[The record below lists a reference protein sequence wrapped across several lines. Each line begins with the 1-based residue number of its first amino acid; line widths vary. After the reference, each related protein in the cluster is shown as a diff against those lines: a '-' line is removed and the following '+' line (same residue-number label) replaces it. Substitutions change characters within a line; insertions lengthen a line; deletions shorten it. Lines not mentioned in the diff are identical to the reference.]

1 MIRKK
6 VDYKPIKEDEKKV
19 VDGLLDGK
27 NMVEA
32 STDVF
37 GYEKNEKALARART
51 RSILRR
57 DRVIRYL
64 ENSGLKAAKKI
75 VMLGQNAKNET
86 VQLNA
91 NKDILDRAGIGIQKG
106 TTTAIQ
112 INVEE
117 LRERYRVE

>member
-37 GYEKNEKALARART
+37 GYEKSEKALARART

-64 ENSGLKAAKKI
+64 ENSGLKAAKRI
-75 VMLGQNAKNET
+75 VMLGQSAKNET

-106 TTTAIQ
+106 MTTAIQ
-112 INVEE
+112 INIEE